1 MPAKEIR
8 SEQSPISQLPPQVN
22 LKALERFLRLL
33 TWQMFFLL
41 ALLFYLAFRPQA
53 GRYQVILG
61 KDEIVVF
68 DTSSLRVVP
77 VKPQQ
82 ISGAAA
88 GDKTT
93 PSVSNT
99 PANPPPATP
108 ETK

>member
-8 SEQSPISQLPPQVN
+8 SEPSAITPQPQVN

-88 GDKTT
+88 GDKTAPGA
-93 PSVSNT
+93 PST
-99 PANPPPATP
+99 PASPPPPTP

>member
-1 MPAKEIR
+1 MAAKETR
-8 SEQSPISQLPPQVN
+8 PEPIGANSQPPLN
-22 LKALERFLRLL
+22 LKPIERFLRLL

-41 ALLFYLAFRPQA
+41 AVLFYIAFRPQA

-82 ISGAAA
+82 ISGASASE
-88 GDKTT
+88 KTSPGT
-93 PSVSNT
+93 PGSPVN
-99 PANPPPATP
+99 PPATI
-108 ETK
+108 EAK

>member
-1 MPAKEIR
+1 MAQKEIR
-8 SEQSPISQLPPQVN
+8 PEPLMASSQPPLSLKPI
-22 LKALERFLRLL
+22 ERFLRLL

-41 ALLFYLAFRPQA
+41 AVLFYMAFRPQA

-82 ISGAAA
+82 VSGVPA
-88 GDKTT
+88 GEKTAPGT
-93 PSVSNT
+93 PSAPTS
-99 PANPPPATP
+99 PPATT
-108 ETK
+108 EAK

>member
-1 MPAKEIR
+1 MPSRETR
-8 SEQSPISQLPPQVN
+8 SELSVNNSQPQVN
-22 LKALERFLRLL
+22 LKSIERFLRLL

-82 ISGAAA
+82 ISGGTA
-88 GDKTT
+88 GDKAT
-93 PSVSNT
+93 PSAPSMPT
-99 PANPPPATP
+99 SPPPT
-108 ETK
+108 EVK

>member
-1 MPAKEIR
+1 MPVKETRPELTSI
-8 SEQSPISQLPPQVN
+8 PSQPPQVN

-41 ALLFYLAFRPQA
+41 ALLFYLVFRPQA

-82 ISGAAA
+82 ISGAPASEKSTSSA
-88 GDKTT
+88 
-93 PSVSNT
+93 PST
-99 PANPPPATP
+99 PANPPPPTL

>member
-1 MPAKEIR
+1 MSAKETR
-8 SEQSPISQLPPQVN
+8 SEPASIPSQPSQVN

-88 GDKTT
+88 SDKSTSGV
-93 PSVSNT
+93 PST
-99 PANPPPATP
+99 PANPPPVTP

>member
-1 MPAKEIR
+1 MTPKEGR
-8 SEQSPISQLPPQVN
+8 SEPPGINAQPQIN
-22 LKALERFLRLL
+22 LKQIERFLRLL

-41 ALLFYLAFRPQA
+41 AVLFYIAFRPQA

-77 VKPQQ
+77 IKPQQ
-82 ISGAAA
+82 ISGASA
-88 GDKTT
+88 GEKTAPGT
-93 PSVSNT
+93 PNM
-99 PANPPPATP
+99 PASPPATT

>member
-1 MPAKEIR
+1 MTTKETR
-8 SEQSPISQLPPQVN
+8 PEPIVANSQPPFN
-22 LKALERFLRLL
+22 LKAIERFLRLL

-41 ALLFYLAFRPQA
+41 AVLFYIAFRPQA

-77 VKPQQ
+77 IKPQQ
-82 ISGAAA
+82 IKEAAE

-93 PSVSNT
+93 PSAPST
-99 PANPPPATP
+99 TANPPPATT

>member
-1 MPAKEIR
+1 MLAKEIHPE
-8 SEQSPISQLPPQVN
+8 SASISSQPPQVN

-88 GDKTT
+88 GDKSTSGV
-93 PSVSNT
+93 PST
-99 PANPPPATP
+99 PANPLPATP

>member
-1 MPAKEIR
+1 MAAKEIR
-8 SEQSPISQLPPQVN
+8 PEPMAPSAQPPLN
-22 LKALERFLRLL
+22 LKPIERFLRLL

-41 ALLFYLAFRPQA
+41 AVLFYMAFRPQA

-82 ISGAAA
+82 IKEAAA
-88 GDKTT
+88 GEKTPPGT
-93 PSVSNT
+93 PGT
-99 PANPPPATP
+99 PASPPAAT

>member
-1 MPAKEIR
+1 
-8 SEQSPISQLPPQVN
+8 
-22 LKALERFLRLL
+22 
-33 TWQMFFLL
+33 MFFLL

-82 ISGAAA
+82 ISGTPTGEKPASGTAN
-88 GDKTT
+88 TT
-93 PSVSNT
+93 E
-99 PANPPPATP
+99 NPPPATT